1 MKQKRT
7 AIFPGSFDPLT
18 KGHVAVVRKALP
30 LFDCIIVA
38 IGSNSAKKN
47 YFSVEE
53 RILQIKMV
61 FKNEPKV
68 KVEIFQ
74 GLTIDFCKKH
84 SANFILRGLR
94 DGKDFEY
101 EKSIAIMNNQI
112 EQSIETIFFMTD
124 AKYLAINSVIIRDI
138 LRHGGDASQFLPNEL
153 NKLLAGA

>member
-153 NKLLAGA
+153 NKFLTGA